1 MPFIRPDLA
10 TLIAR
15 AEADIETR
23 LPGADAR
30 LRRSNLNVLAR
41 VHAAAAHGLYG
52 YLDWIARQV
61 IPDTADAEILDRWAS
76 WWRVE
81 RRLAAAAVGSVTL
94 TGTNGAVIAAGT
106 SLMRSDGAEY
116 TVDAEATIAGGLAI
130 VSVTAVE
137 AGQAGNAVAASA
149 LSLITPVI
157 GVNAAGFV
165 AVGGLTGG
173 ADSELDP
180 SLRARLLA
188 RVQMPPHGG
197 ADFDYV
203 TWALEVPGVTR
214 AWVYPLETSANNVTV
229 RFVRDGDA
237 SLIPD
242 AAEVATVQAYID
254 ARRPVTADVSV
265 VAPIADPLAYTI
277 HISPDTAAVRA
288 AVEAELRD
296 LHQREAVP
304 AGTLLL
310 SHMREAV
317 SLAAGETDNV
327 LTVPNT
333 NVVSATGH
341 ISTFGGITWA

>member
-1 MPFIRPDLA
+1 MPFTRPDLA

-52 YLDWIARQV
+52 YLDWAARQV
-61 IPDTADAEILDRWAS
+61 IPDTADAEELARWATV
-76 WWRVE
+76 WGVQ
-81 RRLAAAAVGSVTL
+81 RRLAAPAIGSVTL
-94 TGTNGAVIAAGT
+94 TGVNGSVIAAGT

-116 TVDAEATIAGGLAI
+116 TVDAEATIAGGQA
-130 VSVTAVE
+130 VVAVTAVE
-137 AGQAGNAVAASA
+137 AGQAGNAVAASV

-157 GVNAAGFV
+157 GVNAA
-165 AVGGLTGG
+165 AVVGAGGLTNG
-173 ADSELDP
+173 ADIEGDAA
-180 SLRARLLA
+180 LRARLLA
-188 RVQMPPHGG
+188 RIQAPPHGG
-197 ADFDYV
+197 AAYDYV
-203 TWALEVPGVTR
+203 AWALEVPGVTR
-214 AWVYPLETSANNVTV
+214 AWVYAQELGIGTVTV
-229 RFVRDGDA
+229 RFVRDDDA

-242 AAEVATVQAYID
+242 AGEVAAVQAYID

-265 VAPIADPLAYTI
+265 VAPIADALAYTI
-277 HISPDTAAVRA
+277 HLSPDTAPVRA

-296 LHQREAVP
+296 LHRREAIP

-327 LTVPNT
+327 MTVPAA
-333 NVVSATGH
+333 NVVSASGH